1 MIHFQSISKK
11 FGRLPVLNEVSLTLE
26 KGNCI
31 ALIGPNG
38 CGKTTLIK
46 SLLGMVIPDKGD
58 ILFNGQNIK
67 GQEKYRSQI
76 GYMPQIGRYP
86 DNMRIGQVIDMIKQ
100 IRPSSD
106 LDNDL
111 YKQFDMATMTDK
123 RMRTLSGGTIQKVS
137 ATLAFLF
144 RPPVLILDE
153 PTAGLDPI
161 AAEIL
166 KEKIIAARN
175 NGSLVLIT
183 SHVLSELE
191 GLVNRLVFMQDGKV
205 LLHEDIETLKAT
217 TRQSTIAKS
226 ITALL
231 KNQLNG

>member
-1 MIHFQSISKK
+1 
-11 FGRLPVLNEVSLTLE
+11 
-26 KGNCI
+26 
-31 ALIGPNG
+31 
-38 CGKTTLIK
+38 
-46 SLLGMVIPDKGD
+46 
-58 ILFNGQNIK
+58 
-67 GQEKYRSQI
+67 
-76 GYMPQIGRYP
+76 
-86 DNMRIGQVIDMIKQ
+86 
-100 IRPSSD
+100 
-106 LDNDL
+106 
-111 YKQFDMATMTDK
+111 ATMTDK

>member
-1 MIHFQSISKK
+1 
-11 FGRLPVLNEVSLTLE
+11 
-26 KGNCI
+26 
-31 ALIGPNG
+31 
-38 CGKTTLIK
+38 
-46 SLLGMVIPDKGD
+46 MVIPDKGD